1 MKTLELKKG
10 FYWAGILDPNLRV
23 FDIIMETKFGTT
35 YNSYVLK
42 GSEKTALFETA
53 KEKFMGDYMAKLKEV
68 VDIKDIDYIIVDHTE
83 PDHAGSAKYLL
94 EENPAIKLVGSATA
108 INFMKEICNMEFNSV
123 IVKDGD
129 TLSLGD
135 KTLKFIGAQNLHW
148 PDSMYTY
155 IVEDKTLVTCDSFGS
170 HYSLDAVLA
179 SKIVNRDDYM
189 EALRYYY
196 DNIIGPFKPYVLK
209 AIDKIRDLDIDM
221 ICPGHGPVLD
231 SNPWEIV
238 DIYEKWST
246 EVNPNAR
253 KTVVIPYVSAYG
265 YTGMLLWEIYTG
277 LMEYFWELRQ
287 FLGKLLNRYGI

>member
-1 MKTLELKKG
+1 MSVLSGGKNMKTLELKKG

-135 KTLKFIGAQNLHW
+135 KSG
-148 PDSMYTY
+148 Y
-155 IVEDKTLVTCDSFGS
+155 I
-170 HYSLDAVLA
+170 
-179 SKIVNRDDYM
+179 
-189 EALRYYY
+189 
-196 DNIIGPFKPYVLK
+196 
-209 AIDKIRDLDIDM
+209 
-221 ICPGHGPVLD
+221 
-231 SNPWEIV
+231 SNN
-238 DIYEKWST
+238 S
-246 EVNPNAR
+246 
-253 KTVVIPYVSAYG
+253 
-265 YTGMLLWEIYTG
+265 
-277 LMEYFWELRQ
+277 
-287 FLGKLLNRYGI
+287 